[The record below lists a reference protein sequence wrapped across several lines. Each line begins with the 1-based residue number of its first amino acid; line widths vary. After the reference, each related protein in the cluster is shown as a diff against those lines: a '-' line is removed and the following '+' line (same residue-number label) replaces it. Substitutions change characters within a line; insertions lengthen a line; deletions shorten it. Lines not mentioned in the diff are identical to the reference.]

1 MIVYLITNLMYYG
14 TLTVK
19 IISILLSLRN
29 TLIYIIITISFIMY
43 LIISKLNHGQLV
55 VCIAILL
62 TLSIVIYHHSAVDLN
77 RSNIVALL
85 KVLFDLR

>member
-1 MIVYLITNLMYYG
+1 MLVYLITNLMYYG

-29 TLIYIIITISFIMY
+29 TLIYIITIPIIMY
-43 LIISKLNHGQLV
+43 LIIGKLNHSQLV

-62 TLSIVIYHHSAVDLN
+62 TFLIVLHHHSTVDLN

>member
-1 MIVYLITNLMYYG
+1 MLIYLITNLMYYG
-14 TLTVK
+14 ALTVT

-43 LIISKLNHGQLV
+43 LIISKLNHGRLV

-62 TLSIVIYHHSAVDLN
+62 TFLIVIHHHLAVDLN